1 MTAHR
6 RIRVLLLDDHALLAQ
21 AAAVA
26 LQADG
31 FETRHAAL
39 SSRDALAT
47 SVESDPPDV
56 VVLDLDSGG
65 PDRDAAA
72 LVRSL
77 VRAGARVLVVSA
89 DDDGPRVGTALE
101 DGAVGHLP
109 RSVPLQELVTA
120 VSAAVRGDDV
130 MPPGRRQAALAGL
143 RASRESE
150 AAARRPFDRLTVRE
164 QQVLR
169 ELGNGKVVATIA
181 EEWLVSEATVRSQVR
196 GVLAKLGV
204 SSQLEAVALA
214 TRSGWLSDRA
224 GTDPAGAR
232 TRPRPLDGTGVST
245 DERV

>member
-1 MTAHR
+1 MTADR
-6 RIRVLLLDDHALLAQ
+6 RTRVLLLDDHALLAE

-26 LQADG
+26 LRADG
-31 FETRHAAL
+31 FDARQTAL
-39 SSRDALAT
+39 FSRDDLVAT
-47 SVESDPPDV
+47 VEVDLPDV

-65 PDRDAAA
+65 PARDAAA
-72 LVRSL
+72 LVRPL

-89 DDDGPRVGTALE
+89 DDDGPRVGPALE

-109 RSVPLQELVTA
+109 RSVPLQGLVAA

-130 MPPGRRQAALAGL
+130 MPPGRRKAVLDGL
-143 RASRESE
+143 RASRERE
-150 AAARRPFDRLTVRE
+150 AAVRRPFERLTVRE

-169 ELGNGKVVATIA
+169 ELGDGKVVATIA
-181 EEWLVSEATVRSQVR
+181 EEWFVSEATVRSQVR

-214 TRSGWLSDRA
+214 IRSGWLTDPA
-224 GTDPAGAR
+224 GADPAGAR